1 MSEISVLNLMH
12 IDCFLKSTGSGGNR
26 LEFGVGDFYF
36 YFCSLDRFL
45 TVCHGMLEFGE
56 HTVIAHEE
64 AEGPGDEVSRILASF
79 FVALSFSQP

>member
-26 LEFGVGDFYF
+26 LEFGGENF

-56 HTVIAHEE
+56 HNCYWT
-64 AEGPGDEVSRILASF
+64 
-79 FVALSFSQP
+79 